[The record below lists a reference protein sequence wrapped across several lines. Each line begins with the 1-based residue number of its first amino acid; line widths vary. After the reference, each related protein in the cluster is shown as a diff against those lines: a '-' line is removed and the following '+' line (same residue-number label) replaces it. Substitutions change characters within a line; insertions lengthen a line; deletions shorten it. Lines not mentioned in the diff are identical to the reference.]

1 MDRIRKI
8 FKQLLNPSEEICG
21 LDIGSNTI
29 KALLTER
36 DKQGIRLTRFASCPT
51 PPASIKDGAI
61 VDAQALGVAIREI
74 IQENSFP

>member
-51 PPASIKDGAI
+51 PPASIVIMMKMFQGKY
-61 VDAQALGVAIREI
+61 VKPLT
-74 IQENSFP
+74 N